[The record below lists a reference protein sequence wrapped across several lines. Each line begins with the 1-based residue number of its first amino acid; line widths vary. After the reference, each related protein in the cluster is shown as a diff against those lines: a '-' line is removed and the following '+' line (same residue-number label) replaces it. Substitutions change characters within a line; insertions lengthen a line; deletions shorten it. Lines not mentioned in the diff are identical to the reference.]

1 MLLVLLALMSM
12 PKMMRMRIRFHMML
26 SATLEVSW
34 MLSETPDDPERFLK
48 FCDHTRRSWTLVR
61 ETKLLEAIGRPWNP
75 VQASLLEASGSSWSL
90 FRARQTGRR
99 KNMYIILLD
108 RQGPFRG
115 ADMEFAMFELQ
126 RSLEEAN
133 LKFNM
138 FDFQIA
144 FRGSKHGA

>member
-1 MLLVLLALMSM
+1 MLLVLPAMMSM
-12 PKMMRMRIRFHMML
+12 PKVRMRIRCHMIL
-26 SATLEVSW
+26 STTLEVAW
-34 MLSETPDDPERFLK
+34 MLSETPDEPERFLK

-90 FRARQTGRR
+90 FRARQRGMH
-99 KNMYIILLD
+99 KNMYIILVD
-108 RQGPFRG
+108 RQGPSRG